1 MTTVIGAQDGAA
13 IPAGAV
19 PGPVAGADA
28 VTGAAAPAV
37 VTPASVA
44 VLLQNHREEI
54 VSEWARVLKTNAFAS
69 YSDVPISELEA
80 VCMQCLGALIAT
92 LRDGD
97 HGKMRRFV
105 HREVRQRLGQGYLES
120 EIDQLLC
127 SMRLAAW
134 PYIADEWAS
143 DGRAAVAALQA
154 LQHALDY
161 AVLQLSDF
169 YQELAQQKAEEHLAE
184 MEALNRRLEDLSV
197 RDALTGLYN
206 RRYFQDRLTNEHA
219 RSTRHSRPVALM
231 MLDIDHFKRVNDTYG
246 HQTGDDVLRAVS
258 QLLINQTRTIDV
270 VARYGGEEFAALLP
284 ETPFDGAL
292 LLAERLREHV
302 ALLQLKPRG
311 QDDPNA
317 SVPPGPLQVTISVGL
332 AMLDREV
339 MPTPDQLVATADAAL
354 YAAKHGGRN
363 RVEVSPNS
371 KPA

>member
-1 MTTVIGAQDGAA
+1 MTAL
-13 IPAGAV
+13 AGST
-19 PGPVAGADA
+19 PE
-28 VTGAAAPAV
+28 AAPTLPLPSAQGGPAT
-37 VTPASVA
+37 VTPAGVA
-44 VLLQNHREEI
+44 VVLQNHREEI
-54 VSEWARVLKTNAFAS
+54 VSEWARVLKTNSFAG

-80 VCMQCLGALIAT
+80 SCLQCLGALLAT

-127 SMRLAAW
+127 SLRLAAW
-134 PYIADEWAS
+134 PLIAEEWAT

-154 LQHALDY
+154 LQHAMDY
-161 AVLQLSDF
+161 AILQLSDF

-184 MEALNRRLEDLSV
+184 MEALNRRLEDISV

-206 RRYFQDRLTNEHA
+206 RRYFAERLGNEHA
-219 RSTRHSRPVALM
+219 RSTRHSRPVALL

-258 QLLINQTRTIDV
+258 QILVNQTRTIDV
-270 VARYGGEEFAALLP
+270 VCRYGGEEFAALLP

-302 ALLQLKPRG
+302 ALMQFKPRS
-311 QDDPNA
+311 QEHSDNPA
-317 SVPPGPLQVTISVGL
+317 PPGPFECTISIGL

-339 MPTPDQLVATADAAL
+339 MPTPDSLVAAADAAL

-363 RVEVSPNS
+363 RVEISPNS
-371 KPA
+371 R

>member
-1 MTTVIGAQDGAA
+1 MTTVSEPKASD
-13 IPAGAV
+13 PS
-19 PGPVAGADA
+19 
-28 VTGAAAPAV
+28 APAV
-37 VTPASVA
+37 VTPAAVA
-44 VLLQNHREEI
+44 VILQNHREEI
-54 VSEWARVLKTNAFAS
+54 VVEWARVLKTNAFAG
-69 YSDVPISELEA
+69 YSDVPLSELEA
-80 VCMQCLGALIAT
+80 ACMQCLGALIAT

-134 PYIADEWAS
+134 PYVAEEWSS

-206 RRYFQDRLTNEHA
+206 RRYFQDRLTHEHA
-219 RSTRHSRPVALM
+219 RSTRHSRPVALL
-231 MLDIDHFKRVNDTYG
+231 MLDIDHFKKINDTYG

-258 QLLINQTRTIDV
+258 QILVNQTRTIDV
-270 VARYGGEEFAALLP
+270 VARYGGEEFAVLLP

-302 ALLQLKPRG
+302 GLMQIKPRG
-311 QDDPNA
+311 QADPKA
-317 SVPPGPLQVTISVGL
+317 SIPPGPLVCTMSIGM
-332 AMLDREV
+332 AMLDREL
-339 MPTPDQLVATADAAL
+339 MPTPDQLVGAADTAL

-363 RVEVSPNS
+363 RVEVSPGS
-371 KPA
+371 RPS

>member
-1 MTTVIGAQDGAA
+1 MTSVTASQA
-13 IPAGAV
+13 P
-19 PGPVAGADA
+19 DA
-28 VTGAAAPAV
+28 PTPAV

-44 VLLQNHREEI
+44 VILQNHREEI
-54 VSEWARVLKTNAFAS
+54 VAEWARVLKTNAFAG
-69 YSDVPISELEA
+69 YSDVAIDELEA
-80 VCMQCLGALIAT
+80 SCMQCLGALIAT

-134 PYIADEWAS
+134 PLIAEEWPT

-206 RRYFQDRLTNEHA
+206 RRYFADRLSHEHA
-219 RSTRHSRPVALM
+219 RSTRHSRPVALL

-258 QLLINQTRTIDV
+258 QILINQTRTIDV
-270 VARYGGEEFAALLP
+270 ICRFGGEEFAALLP

-311 QDDPNA
+311 QEDPNA
-317 SVPPGPLQVTISVGL
+317 KVPPGPLQCTISIGL
-332 AMLDREV
+332 AMLDRDV
-339 MPTPDQLVATADAAL
+339 MPTPDSLVAAADTAL

-363 RVEVSPNS
+363 RVEISPNS
-371 KPA
+371 RPA